1 VAVSVTAS
9 LVIGLLQGLLGGI
22 TLAALGVRAPVL
34 WGAVMAAASLI
45 PVVGASL
52 VWLPTGLWLL
62 AAGDT
67 TRGVILLAVGAVVI
81 GNVDNLVRP
90 QLLAG
95 KATMNG
101 LVVFISLLGGVS
113 AFGLIGLV
121 LGPLVVATVS
131 ALLEVYTTSAGQEGP
146 PPPPPATAPP
156 PSS

>member
-1 VAVSVTAS
+1 
-9 LVIGLLQGLLGGI
+9 
-22 TLAALGVRAPVL
+22 
-34 WGAVMAAASLI
+34 MAAASLI

-62 AAGDT
+62 ASGDT
-67 TRGVILLAVGAVVI
+67 WRGIVLLSVGAVII

-121 LGPLVVATVS
+121 LGPLVVATMS
-131 ALLEVYTTSAGQEGP
+131 ALLEVYTTSAGAGEAP
-146 PPPPPATAPP
+146 PSPPVAAPP

>member
-1 VAVSVTAS
+1 
-9 LVIGLLQGLLGGI
+9 
-22 TLAALGVRAPVL
+22 
-34 WGAVMAAASLI
+34 MAAASLI

-62 AAGDT
+62 ASGDT

-156 PSS
+156 PSN

>member
-1 VAVSVTAS
+1 
-9 LVIGLLQGLLGGI
+9 
-22 TLAALGVRAPVL
+22 
-34 WGAVMAAASLI
+34 
-45 PVVGASL
+45 L

-62 AAGDT
+62 ASGDT
-67 TRGVILLAVGAVVI
+67 VRGVTLLAVGAVII

-95 KATMNG
+95 KATLNG
-101 LVVFISLLGGVS
+101 LVVFISLLGGVG

-131 ALLEVYTTSAGQEGP
+131 ALLEVYTATTEEGE
-146 PPPPPATAPP
+146 PPAPPSVAAPP